1 MIKEEETYYPQ
12 SIEEWRQ
19 WLEENHQIKQ
29 FVWLVYYTKQ
39 SEVSSISW
47 REAVDEALCF
57 GWIDSTKK
65 KVDDTSYIQYFSK
78 RKPNSIWSKV
88 NKEIVQMLIDNKRMT
103 KAGFESVE
111 VAKENGSWTILDEV
125 EALIIPDDLEIAFSK
140 HNGTKDY
147 FLSLSKSSRK
157 IVLSWIVLAKRQETR
172 QKRINEVVE
181 SARNKE
187 LPKQI
192 TY

>member
-29 FVWLVYYTKQ
+29 SVWLVYYTKQ
-39 SEVSSISW
+39 SEVPSISW

-88 NKEIVQMLIDNKRMT
+88 NKEIVQ
-103 KAGFESVE
+103 
-111 VAKENGSWTILDEV
+111 
-125 EALIIPDDLEIAFSK
+125 
-140 HNGTKDY
+140 
-147 FLSLSKSSRK
+147 
-157 IVLSWIVLAKRQETR
+157 
-172 QKRINEVVE
+172 
-181 SARNKE
+181 
-187 LPKQI
+187 
-192 TY
+192 